1 MRTRTFLTAAL
12 LILGG
17 QFAAKGQ
24 AKPRPNILFA
34 IMDDAT
40 WLHMSAYGC
49 QWVSTPAFDRIA
61 SGGLL
66 FNRAYTPNA
75 KCAPSRSN
83 ILTGRNSWQLKEAAN
98 HWPDFPPDIAVF
110 TEALA
115 ANGYHVGFTGKGWAP
130 GYARHADG
138 SNRQLLVKAWN
149 GQRTTPPTTGIS
161 NIDYAANF
169 EKFLD
174 GRTGKEPFFFWYGG
188 TEPHRGYEYRSGI
201 TKGKKNVRQV
211 PASDVFRFWPDTDSV
226 KEDLLD
232 YAYEI
237 EYFINFGKRPE
248 EELYNIKTDPDCMLN
263 LAASEKSS
271 ALKKQLRTEL
281 FTALKAE
288 GDPRMNGNGDVF
300 DRYPYMDKGSAHFYE
315 RMMRGE
321 RPKSGWV
328 SPADFQDV
336 SGIEKVQESLKRLLR
351 P

>member
-49 QWVSTPAFDRIA
+49 QWVSTPAFDRVA

-237 EYFINFGKRPE
+237 EYFDSHLEK
-248 EELYNIKTDPDCMLN
+248 ML
-263 LAASEKSS
+263 
-271 ALKKQLRTEL
+271 
-281 FTALKAE
+281 
-288 GDPRMNGNGDVF
+288 
-300 DRYPYMDKGSAHFYE
+300 
-315 RMMRGE
+315 
-321 RPKSGWV
+321 
-328 SPADFQDV
+328 
-336 SGIEKVQESLKRLLR
+336 RLLEEKGELANTLVVVTSDNGMPFPR
-351 P
+351 VKGQAYEYS